1 MKKIIYYIS
10 DHGFGHATRSIAII
24 DALLKNYPNIE
35 IIVRTSKSATLVQRS
50 LNSSRA
56 KVLSRKNDF
65 GLISDPTTFSIDIE
79 KTEEQLASWIG
90 TWPQY
95 NGIEREFLIKAD
107 ASLVL
112 SDIVPQPFLIA
123 HELGIPSIGISNFTW
138 YDVYKPLFPKNE
150 IIEKIKFCYELGSMA
165 LVLPM
170 ELSMEGFRRKQKIA
184 MVSRE
189 INNDLSAFKRQEFDY
204 QIYYGT
210 GFSLET
216 PLVDTQLLFEKNICL
231 VVPYNSPL
239 KEQPNIFKIPPDEIH
254 SQNFIAASDLIITK
268 PGYGTV
274 SEAVKGRKPLALIRP
289 NFSIETTVITQ
300 NVVKMGVGRE
310 ISLEDL
316 LTGEWIKEFE
326 HLLDMRQNYENLP
339 ERYAEDG
346 CNEIINIIAEI
357 LRFP

>member
-24 DALLKNYPNIE
+24 DALLKNFPNIE

-56 KVLSRKNDF
+56 RLLSRKNDF
-65 GLISDPTTFSIDIE
+65 GLISNPTTFAIDIE
-79 KTEEQLASWIG
+79 KTKEQLVSWID

-95 NGIEREFLIKAD
+95 NEIEREFLQRVD

-112 SDIVPQPFLIA
+112 SDIVPQPFLVA
-123 HELGIPSIGISNFTW
+123 HELGIPSIGISNFDW

-165 LVLPM
+165 LILPM
-170 ELSMEGFRRKQKIA
+170 ELPMEGFKRKQKIA
-184 MVSRE
+184 MISRE
-189 INNDLSAFKRQEFDY
+189 INDDLAAFRRQEFNY

-216 PLVDTQLLFEKNICL
+216 PLLDTQLLFEKNICL
-231 VVPYNSPL
+231 IVPYNSPL
-239 KEQPNIFKIPPDEIH
+239 REQNNIFKIPLDEVH
-254 SQNFIAASDLIITK
+254 SQNIIAASDLIITK

-274 SEAVKGRKPLALIRP
+274 SEAIKGRKPLALIKS
-289 NFSIETTVITQ
+289 NFSAETKAITQ
-300 NVVKMGVGRE
+300 NVIEMGVGRE

-316 LTGEWIKEFE
+316 LTGGWINEIE
-326 HLLDMRQNYENLP
+326 NLLNMRKNYENLP
-339 ERYAEDG
+339 ERYIKDG
-346 CNEIINIIAEI
+346 CSEIINIITEI
-357 LRFP
+357 I

>member
-24 DALLKNYPNIE
+24 DTLLKNFPNIE

-65 GLISDPTTFSIDIE
+65 GLISDPTTFSIDID
-79 KTEEQLASWIG
+79 KTKDQLISWIG
-90 TWPQY
+90 TWSHY
-95 NGIEREFLIKAD
+95 NEIERKFLIKAD

-123 HELGIPSIGISNFTW
+123 HELGIPSIGISNFNW
-138 YDVYKPLFPKNE
+138 YDVYRPLFSNNK
-150 IIEKIKFCYELGSMA
+150 IIEKIKFCYELASMA

-170 ELSMEGFRRKQKIA
+170 ELPMEGFRRKQKIA

-189 INNDLSAFKRQEFDY
+189 INNDLTAFKRQEFDY

-216 PLVDTQLLFEKNICL
+216 PFIDTDLLLEKNICL

-239 KEQPNIFKIPPDEIH
+239 EQQPNVFKIPPNEIH

-274 SEAVKGRKPLALIRP
+274 SEAVKGRTPLALIRP
-289 NFSIETTVITQ
+289 NFSIETTTISQ
-300 NVVKMGVGRE
+300 NVVEMGVGRE
-310 ISLEDL
+310 ISLENL
-316 LTGEWIKEFE
+316 LNGEWIEEIE
-326 HLLDMRQNYENLP
+326 HLLEMRQNYENLP
-339 ERYAEDG
+339 ERYAKDG
-346 CNEIINIIAEI
+346 CSEIINTIAEI
-357 LRFP
+357 I